1 MAVASGANTRIALK
15 KQTTAGVAATGN
27 FILIPAV
34 SLRMGQQ
41 QTFLP
46 NDLIGQGRDPARP
59 SRDVSETT
67 GQAVLPV
74 DLRAIGYWL
83 SMIFGA
89 PITTGAG
96 PYTHEWR
103 SGGLAT
109 DLYSIEQQHPDLA
122 TPRYFLNKDV
132 TGDGFDL
139 ELAPN
144 GQLQMTFDLSYG
156 AQTPSSSSGAGTP
169 TSVAV
174 VRFSQFENYINL
186 NGTALGKIVRARM
199 PFRNQLD
206 KIRYVGGAGA
216 VGDTAPGS
224 TESRG
229 QLTARFADN
238 TLVQL
243 ALDQTTFSLEVGF
256 EKSASQKLS
265 FKLEQAEIAT
275 TGSPPAGAG
284 AIELVLDL
292 IGSKAASPSRMMT
305 VTLINDIASYA

>member
-1 MAVASGANTRIALK
+1 MAVASGANTRIAIK
-15 KQTTAGVAATGN
+15 KQITAGVAATGN
-27 FILIPAV
+27 YILIPAV

-59 SRDVSETT
+59 SRDVSEST
-67 GQAVLPV
+67 GQAVVPV
-74 DLRAIGYWL
+74 DLRAIGHWL
-83 SMIFGA
+83 NMIFGA
-89 PITTGAG
+89 PTTSGAG
-96 PYTHEWR
+96 PYTHVWA

-109 DLYSIEQQHPDLA
+109 DLYSVEQQHPDLP
-122 TPRYFLNKDV
+122 TPRYFLNRDV

-156 AQTPSSSSGAGTP
+156 AQTPSNSSGAGTP
-169 TSVAV
+169 TSLAV
-174 VRFSQFENYINL
+174 VRFSQFQNYIL
-186 NGTALGKIVRARM
+186 MNGTALGKITRARI

-206 KIRYVGGAGA
+206 KIRYVGDAGA
-216 VGDTAPGS
+216 VGDTAPGA

-238 TLVQL
+238 TLVTL
-243 ALDQTTFSLEVGF
+243 ANDQTTFALEVGF
-256 EKSASQKLS
+256 LKTANEKLS

-275 TGSPPAGAG
+275 TGSPPAGSG
-284 AIELVLDL
+284 AIELALDL
-292 IGSKAASPSRMMT
+292 IGSKAVSPARMMT
-305 VTLINDIASYA
+305 VTLINDQASYA